1 MIRRVLPR
9 TYFEYS
15 VRGPLVKN
23 AVVGE
28 VLGTDPTHVISGG
41 ARRGVKTALAATAPF
56 SASVWL
62 LSTEGVVESSDITVH
77 ARWLLAKIGEG
88 VAALRPHVREWS
100 AEQRFSV
107 FCDTEG
113 HGGRWLEPDVLR
125 AIGSLDVPL
134 YIDLPVAHGVP
145 AQDRDESGEG

>member
-1 MIRRVLPR
+1 MAMRTKPR

-15 VRGPLVKN
+15 VRGPMVKN
-23 AVVGE
+23 DTVSK
-28 VLGTDPTHVISGG
+28 VLDSRPTHAIAGG
-41 ARRGVKTALAATAPF
+41 AAKARKAVIAATAPF
-56 SASVWL
+56 AASVWL
-62 LSTEGVVESSDITVH
+62 LSTEGLVESSDITVH
-77 ARWLLAKIGEG
+77 ARWLLAKIGAG

-113 HGGRWLEPDVLR
+113 HGGRWIEPDVLS

-134 YIDLPVAHGVP
+134 YIDLPVMHAVP
-145 AQDRDESGEG
+145 PQEPDE